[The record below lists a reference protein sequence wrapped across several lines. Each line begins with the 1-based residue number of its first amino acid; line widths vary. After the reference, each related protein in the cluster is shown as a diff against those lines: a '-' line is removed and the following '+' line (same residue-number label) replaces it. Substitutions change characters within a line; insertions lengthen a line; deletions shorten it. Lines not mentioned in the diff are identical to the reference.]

1 MVLLHLVC
9 EDRVY
14 FFINVSLTF
23 INRKYLVVPEIIR
36 TFALQL
42 GKNRLRARVTL
53 WSIVS
58 STYLPKMLKLYKINN
73 CIFLPTINVF

>member
-23 INRKYLVVPEIIR
+23 INRKDLVIPEIIR

-42 GKNRLRARVTL
+42 RKKLIAGKDETL
-53 WSIVS
+53 EYSFLHVS
-58 STYLPKMLKLYKINN
+58 AENVKI
-73 CIFLPTINVF
+73 I